1 MTDCDVIRD
10 LLPLYAD
17 DLASAHSRALIEAHV
32 KECDACR
39 SLMERMC
46 APMEPEPVDE
56 AQAYARSVRVQKRKN
71 RWLLAFA
78 CGLTALVCL
87 VGYWLYME
95 YHFSGK
101 NSVVT
106 STDPEMILSEM
117 PELEL
122 TAAEKELAHIIME
135 NPAIQKALGMEQ
147 PVEIPPEQVRKD
159 MTEILPEGASA
170 LNIGVIGRFVYID
183 YTLENRR
190 VILEYADGD
199 QAGGAD
205 AIRKSVGVLEPED
218 NHVDTLYVAEYVL
231 ALDKTWY
238 EKQSSQHVWF
248 SFLNQP

>member
-1 MTDCDVIRD
+1 M
-10 LLPLYAD
+10 
-17 DLASAHSRALIEAHV
+17 
-32 KECDACR
+32 
-39 SLMERMC
+39 
-46 APMEPEPVDE
+46 
-56 AQAYARSVRVQKRKN
+56 
-71 RWLLAFA
+71 
-78 CGLTALVCL
+78 VCL

-101 NSVVT
+101 SSVVT
-106 STDPEMILSEM
+106 STDPEVILSEM
-117 PELEL
+117 PVLEL

-159 MTEILPEGASA
+159 IAEILPEGASS
-170 LNIGVIGRFVYID
+170 LNISVIGRFVYID
-183 YTLENRR
+183 YTSESRR

-248 SFLNQP
+248 GFLNQP